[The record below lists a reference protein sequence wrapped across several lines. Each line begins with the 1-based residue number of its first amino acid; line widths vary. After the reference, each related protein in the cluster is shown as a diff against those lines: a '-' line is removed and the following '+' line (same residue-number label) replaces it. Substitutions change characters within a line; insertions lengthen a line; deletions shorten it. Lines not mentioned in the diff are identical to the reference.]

1 MKKYLLIL
9 LLFSSYLKS
18 FSSHEITPQGA
29 RSSGMSGASVT
40 LYDVWSVFNNQA
52 GLARLNTIT
61 AGLYYENRFFV
72 KSLSAGSFAFALP
85 TNNGTFGLSVYSFG
99 TLGYRESKY
108 GLAYGRSLGEKLN
121 VGIQLNYLSTVLP
134 DNYGKFS
141 GVNAELGLQAKLTDD
156 LIIGAHIY
164 NLNRMKLPTLDEKII
179 EYVPTVFKLGLQY
192 SISSKAIILSEVSKD
207 IENKIIFRLGT
218 EYSPND
224 ILYLRMG
231 IATNPSSYSFGFGY
245 RMKSISLDISAAYHQ
260 VLGFTPQIGF
270 NWNLNSS
277 AEKEKSKW

>member
-1 MKKYLLIL
+1 MKKYVFTLI
-9 LLFSSYLKS
+9 LFSSYLNS
-18 FSSHEITPQGA
+18 FSSNEITPQGA
-29 RSSGMSGASVT
+29 RSSGLSGSSVT
-40 LYDVWSVFNNQA
+40 LFDVWSVFNNQA
-52 GLARLNTIT
+52 GLARVNSIS
-61 AGLYYENRFFV
+61 AGLYYENRFLV

-121 VGIQLNYLSTVLP
+121 VGLQINYLSTVLP
-134 DNYGKFS
+134 ENYGKFS
-141 GVNAELGLQAKLTDD
+141 GVNAELGLQAKITDD

-179 EYVPTVFKLGLQY
+179 EYVPTIFKLGLQY
-192 SISSKAIILSEVSKD
+192 RISEKTIIASEVSKD
-207 IENKIIFRLGT
+207 IENKIIFRAGT

-224 ILYLRMG
+224 ILYLRIG

-245 RMKSISLDISAAYHQ
+245 KMKSISLDISAAYHQ
-260 VLGFTPQIGF
+260 ILGFTPQIGF
-270 NWNLNSS
+270 NWNLSS
-277 AEKEKSKW
+277 SSEKEMTKW